1 MNAAIAVRRAR
12 DATRSLTWHANE
24 KRQST
29 VRMHMHTRS
38 LQCCLMKSRRACKTE
53 ATSHISL
60 QREQEGCARTRKAHT
75 TGGGVL
81 RVT

>member
-1 MNAAIAVRRAR
+1 
-12 DATRSLTWHANE
+12 
-24 KRQST
+24 
-29 VRMHMHTRS
+29 MHMHTRS